1 MIRFP
6 LPRQGI
12 ESVPRSQGQGLF
24 RPPCRFVFGRGK
36 PLPYKDNRTLSHKSA
51 HGKPCALFVS
61 SDRRSRSNA
70 KNRSAGWLGRNRLQ
84 LPLGITSCG
93 SADKVALVYQNIKE
107 NGSKC
112 RRRGSRLC
120 RRYCRCA
127 YTHSSRRSCCRS
139 VFIITDGRININK
152 PAVHSPVLSNPV
164 RRLVRNLKAGKDP
177 SPVCAPVRDDR
188 GRTVPFVGADALIG
202 PLIGRYP
209 TCGTPGTAS
218 PAA

>member
-36 PLPYKDNRTLSHKSA
+36 PLPYKDNRTLSHISA

-152 PAVHSPVLSNPV
+152 PAVHSPVISNPRGHGQQKKADV
-164 RRLVRNLKAGKDP
+164 LERAKRRNALAPNLLSAALNITGIVTGVNP
-177 SPVCAPVRDDR
+177 SNA
-188 GRTVPFVGADALIG
+188 T
-202 PLIGRYP
+202 
-209 TCGTPGTAS
+209 
-218 PAA
+218 